1 MNITAGSNFYIDPK
15 KFNDVESAVRQLTS
29 EINQNSLQIG
39 RQLNSGKFADCY
51 KGTLHKGGK
60 SNKVVIKMLKVY

>member
-1 MNITAGSNFYIDPK
+1 MNITGGSNFYVDPK
-15 KFNDVESAVRQLTS
+15 KFNDIESTVRQFTL

-39 RQLNSGKFADCY
+39 QQLNSGKFADCY

-60 SNKVVIKMLKVY
+60 LDKVVVKMLKVY

>member
-1 MNITAGSNFYIDPK
+1 MNITTGSNFYVDPK
-15 KFNDVESAVRQLTS
+15 KFNDIESTVRQLTS

-39 RQLNSGKFADCY
+39 QQLNSGKFADCY

-60 SNKVVIKMLKVY
+60 LDKVVVKMLKVY

>member
-1 MNITAGSNFYIDPK
+1 MNITGRLNFYVDPK
-15 KFNDVESAVRQLTS
+15 KFNDMESAVRQLTS

-39 RQLNSGKFADCY
+39 QQLDSGKFADCY